1 MSELKDLQ
9 YYLNFL
15 SKAPN
20 FILEKKITILPNE
33 KDSIYLNAIIKDLY
47 FKFGLSIEDW
57 NSIDFQ
63 IDLQKNENY
72 ARVILLASYFLSD
85 KSFGSEI
92 KLEKV
97 KKLIFDLE
105 PISEIVPIKDFL
117 FDMERKEEFVRI
129 CFSSLDL
136 ILKNETKE
144 KFQDRFK
151 SIDSIER
158 KFMFEESKKAR
169 ERARILRE
177 EMARKEAE
185 EAASKM
191 DRE

>member
-9 YYLNFL
+9 YYLQFL

-20 FILEKKITILPNE
+20 LILIKKISIHPNIS
-33 KDSIYLNAIIKDLY
+33 DHIYLLAIIKDLY
-47 FKFGLSIEDW
+47 SRFGLSIEDW
-57 NSIDFQ
+57 NTISFQ

-72 ARVILLASYFLSD
+72 ARMILLASYFLSD
-85 KSFGSEI
+85 SSFDLGIELS
-92 KLEKV
+92 KV

-105 PISEIVPIKDFL
+105 PISEIVQVKDFL

-129 CFSSLDL
+129 CFYSLDL

-144 KFQDRFK
+144 KFLDRFK

-169 ERARILRE
+169 ERARLLRE